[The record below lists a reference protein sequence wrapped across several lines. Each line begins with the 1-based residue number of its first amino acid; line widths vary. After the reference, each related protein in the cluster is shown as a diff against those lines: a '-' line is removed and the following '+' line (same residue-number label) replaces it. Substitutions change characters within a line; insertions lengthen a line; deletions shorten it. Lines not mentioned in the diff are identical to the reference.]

1 MRHGRCG
8 ALLRCAACGS
18 LIRCAGC
25 STFVRCTCC
34 GTLARHA
41 CGGFGRVLGAALLIG
56 LALGGCAV
64 EGDVLSSGDDDGTV
78 DPGGGD
84 PPEAADCAAPPDCT
98 GAGGDLACGR
108 LHDVETS
115 RTITAADGPLP
126 RVLALGVDEL
136 ASFDPTERF
145 ADATAPD
152 ACGRYLV
159 PLPAT
164 GDLLIAT
171 LPQPGDGTFLPAIT
185 RRTAVALGGD
195 DDAFAL
201 RAATDTR
208 WSSALGASPVD
219 RGALLLVFVDVLGAA
234 VVPLPGAPVADVRV
248 TVDGLSGDP
257 DIAYFADAGATTRAE
272 PSTTR
277 TTTAQPGAALVTPV
291 ASLAAYGGT
300 RGTTTPCGFG
310 AAQGTDAAGLLLIDV
325 IPGACA
331 P

>member
-1 MRHGRCG
+1 MKHTRCG
-8 ALLRCAACGS
+8 ALLRCATCGS

-25 STFVRCTCC
+25 STFVRCACC

-41 CGGFGRVLGAALLIG
+41 CGGFGRVLGAALLVG
-56 LALGGCAV
+56 LVLGGCAV
-64 EGDVLSSGDDDGTV
+64 EGDVLSSGDDDEGVV
-78 DPGGGD
+78 DPGDD

-98 GAGGDLACGR
+98 DAGSDVACGR

-115 RTITAADGPLP
+115 RAVTAADGPLP
-126 RVLALGVDEL
+126 RVLALDVDDL
-136 ASFDPTERF
+136 ASFDAAESF
-145 ADATAPD
+145 ADATATD
-152 ACGRYLV
+152 ACGRYRV
-159 PLPAT
+159 PRPAT
-164 GDLLIAT
+164 GNLLIAT
-171 LPQPGDGTFLPAIT
+171 LPQPGDATFLPAIT
-185 RRTAVALGGD
+185 RGG

-208 WSSALGASPVD
+208 WSDALGASPLD
-219 RGALLLVFVDVLGAA
+219 AGALLLVFVDVLGP
-234 VVPLPGAPVADVRV
+234 VVAPLPGAPVADVRV

-257 DIAYFADAGATTRAE
+257 DIAYFADGDATTRAE

-277 TTTAQPGAALVTPV
+277 TTTADPGAALVTPV

-310 AAQGTDAAGLLLIDV
+310 AAQGAGAAGLLLIDV